1 MVINIYFSFS
11 YFIIATISH
20 YFVVATTL
28 FCQPIATLPPFQ
40 TLTSIH
46 LTMPRVSHS
55 IDPQTCFPNT
65 FTNIILFFK
74 HKFYIPTHTPKSI
87 SFIFDTKYTMNLHY
101 VHLVIMNSLNT
112 IYTNIFVHVN
122 HSMPSSH
129 IIHFSLQFLFLILL
143 P

>member
-11 YFIIATISH
+11 YFIIAAISH
-20 YFVVATTL
+20 HFVVATTF
-28 FCQPIATLPPFQ
+28 FCHPIATQPPFQ
-40 TLTSIH
+40 TPTSIH
-46 LTMPRVSHS
+46 LTMPQISHP

-65 FTNIILFFK
+65 SAIIILFLK
-74 HKFYIPTHTPKSI
+74 HKIDIPTHTPKSI
-87 SFIFDTKYTMNLHY
+87 SFVFDTKYTMNSHY

-122 HSMPSSH
+122 HSIPSSH